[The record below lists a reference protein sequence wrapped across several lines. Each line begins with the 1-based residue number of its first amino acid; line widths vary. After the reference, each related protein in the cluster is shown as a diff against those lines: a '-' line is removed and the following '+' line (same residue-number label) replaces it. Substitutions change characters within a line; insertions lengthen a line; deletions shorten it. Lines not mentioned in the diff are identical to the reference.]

1 VVFNLLDHLVNQLRA
16 ALLQVVLKVLGAD
29 LLLDDFHDLSIK
41 DLELLHWVSVGLLD
55 VVLDL
60 L

>member
-1 VVFNLLDHLVNQLRA
+1 MVFNLLDHLVNQLRA
-16 ALLQVVLKVLGAD
+16 TLLQVVLKVLGAD